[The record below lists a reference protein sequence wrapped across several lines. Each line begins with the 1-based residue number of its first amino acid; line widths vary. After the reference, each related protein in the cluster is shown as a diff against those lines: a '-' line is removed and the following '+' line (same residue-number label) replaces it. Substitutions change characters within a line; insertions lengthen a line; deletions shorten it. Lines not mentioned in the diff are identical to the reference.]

1 VSLHGTLETFAL
13 PDVLTLLSS
22 TGKTGE
28 LRVSGERGAGRVW
41 FDGGSVVDTA
51 VGQAATFVDALFDLL
66 RLKSGTFSFD
76 ADAAPPKRRT
86 PEPVAPL
93 LEEAQNRLAQ
103 WLEIEAVVPSMASPV
118 RLVPELGKER
128 VSLRDAQW
136 RLVVAVAG
144 HRTVG
149 EVLAALSLGEFD
161 GCKVVKDLV
170 DVGLLAVDPAPVQE
184 AVPTPAPVPEAQ
196 EPEPVPGREPEAP
209 EPAEVAAADEP
220 ALADA
225 PAQARGEEPERPAL
239 RGNAKSRRARAAAAA
254 AAEPTAA
261 ATAEPEA
268 AFDEGDSRAMAQA
281 LVRQL
286 ASLDD
291 VEAPK
296 KRAKGGEAEEA
307 APEAVQ
313 DQPAGGAESE
323 DEPINRGLLLKFL
336 SSVRN

>member
-1 VSLHGTLETFAL
+1 MSLHGTLETFAL

-170 DVGLLAVDPAPVQE
+170 DVGLLAVDPAPALE
-184 AVPTPAPVPEAQ
+184 AVPPPAPVPE
-196 EPEPVPGREPEAP
+196 PVTVPAP
-209 EPAEVAAADEP
+209 ESEEVAAADEP
-220 ALADA
+220 APADA